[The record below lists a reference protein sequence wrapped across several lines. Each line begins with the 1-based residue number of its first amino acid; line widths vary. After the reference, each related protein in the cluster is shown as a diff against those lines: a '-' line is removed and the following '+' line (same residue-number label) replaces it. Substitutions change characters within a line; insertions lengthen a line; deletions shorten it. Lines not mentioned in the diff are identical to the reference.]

1 MANKRT
7 KPGSPERAEMADR
20 VIKAMDSGMSCF
32 KACQQLGIPMQTF
45 TRWVEEDA
53 ALAEAYACAREN
65 FVERIANEVMELSDI
80 DVGET
85 PDGRKDWAAVQKH
98 KLQVD
103 TRKWLL
109 SKLAPKKYGEKLEIS
124 GDKESPL
131 VHRIERVVVK

>member
-7 KPGSPERAEMADR
+7 KPGSPERAEIAEM

-32 KACQQLGIPMQTF
+32 KACQQAGVPMPTF
-45 TRWVEEDA
+45 MLWVSQDS
-53 ALAEAYACAREN
+53 ALAESYAQAREN
-65 FVERIANEVMELSDI
+65 FVERIAQEVMELSDI

-109 SKLAPKKYGEKLEIS
+109 SKLAPKKYGEKIEIS